1 MTIVLLIF
9 RLFILCVKKK
19 NTEKIN
25 LFNLFEIKMQI
36 HFKLEYLVLYQRI
49 NNVKLKY
56 LYKT

>member
-1 MTIVLLIF
+1 M
-9 RLFILCVKKK
+9 RQKK